1 MPAQFL
7 AQGSRL
13 SLRDLFHECPKGG
26 RMVMVN
32 GVAEFVEDDVVDEV
46 GGQLHEIEGEVD
58 VTGR

>member
-7 AQGSRL
+7 AQGGGL
-13 SLRDLFHECPKGG
+13 SLRDLFHECPESG
-26 RMVMVN
+26 RVVVVN